1 MTVGV
6 ESTHRIAELTLAA
19 LKKIGLPATPA
30 NYEVWYAHAEGK
42 NPSLSRD
49 IQKVMDGFGKVSQA
63 DAEKLHQTH
72 IQHADLSRDVVDIV
86 TRFQEEVTDL
96 YDVIERTGENTVGH
110 NEALDGLSDQLRQT
124 TKEFPAVGKLLEG
137 MVTVAKG
144 MHSQNEEL
152 ETRLADSVTEI
163 HTLQRNVE
171 YIQAEAMKD
180 PLTGIANRAMFD
192 QSLERF
198 VGESAESN
206 EDLALVMADVDH
218 FKNFNDKWG
227 HQTGDQVLRLVAEV
241 MNANVK
247 GQDLLARYGGEEFAI
262 ILPGTSLEH
271 AQMLADRIRRAV
283 ESRRLRR
290 RRTDENLGVVTMSMG
305 ISAHRK
311 ADTIESIIERA
322 DQCLYAA
329 KESGRNQVITED
341 VLTAKRNEPSAKA
354 G

>member
-1 MTVGV
+1 MAVGV
-6 ESTHRIAELTLAA
+6 ESTHRIAEFALGA
-19 LKKIGLPATPA
+19 LKKIGLPATPT
-30 NYEVWYAHAEGK
+30 NYDLWYAHAEGK
-42 NPSLSRD
+42 NPALSRD
-49 IQKVMDGFGKVSQA
+49 IQKVMDGFGKVSQKDA
-63 DAEKLHQTH
+63 DKLHQTH
-72 IQHADLSRDVVDIV
+72 ILHADLTRDVVDVV

-96 YDVIERTGENTVGH
+96 YDVIEKTGEHASGH

-137 MVTVAKG
+137 MVNVAKD
-144 MHSQNEEL
+144 MHSQNEHL

-163 HTLQRNVE
+163 NTLQRNVE
-171 YIQAEAMKD
+171 FIQAEAMKD

-192 QSLERF
+192 RSLDRF
-198 VGESAESN
+198 VGEAAQSN
-206 EDLALVMADVDH
+206 EALALVMADVDH

-262 ILPGTSLEH
+262 ILPGTSLEN

-290 RRTDENLGVVTMSMG
+290 RRTDENLGVITMSMG
-305 ISAHRK
+305 ISLHRS
-311 ADTIESIIERA
+311 ADTIETIIERA

-329 KESGRNQVITED
+329 KDSGRNQVITEED
-341 VLTAKRNEPSAKA
+341 MKAKKNEPAAKA

>member
-6 ESTHRIAELTLAA
+6 ESTHRIAELSLGA

-42 NPSLSRD
+42 NPALSRD
-49 IQKVMDGFGKVSQA
+49 IQKVMDGFGKVSQEDA
-63 DAEKLHQTH
+63 DALYQTH
-72 IQHADLSRDVVDIV
+72 IQHADLSRSVVDLV
-86 TRFQEEVTDL
+86 GRFQEEVTGL
-96 YDVIERTGENTVGH
+96 FDVIEQTGESAVDQ

-137 MVTVAKG
+137 IVTVAKD
-144 MHSQNEEL
+144 MHSQNEKL

-192 QSLERF
+192 RSLERF
-198 VGESAESN
+198 VGEAVEKKES
-206 EDLALVMADVDH
+206 LALVMADVDH
-218 FKNFNDKWG
+218 FKGFNDKWG

-305 ISAHRK
+305 ISAHRS
-311 ADTIESIIERA
+311 ADTIETIIERA

-329 KESGRNQVITED
+329 KESGRNQVLTEED
-341 VLTAKRNEPSAKA
+341 LKAGKKEARAKA